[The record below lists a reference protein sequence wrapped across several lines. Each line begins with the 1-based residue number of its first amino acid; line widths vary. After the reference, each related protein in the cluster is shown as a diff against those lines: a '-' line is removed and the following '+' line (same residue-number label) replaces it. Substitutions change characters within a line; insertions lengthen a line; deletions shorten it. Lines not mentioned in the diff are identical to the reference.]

1 MPTPSIDAR
10 EYRICGIGSERE
22 EGERGERERGGRRR
36 EEERKVGEI
45 VRESHPFT
53 WEDGDEEGDG
63 DVDDHCRRITL
74 WVQL

>member
-1 MPTPSIDAR
+1 M
-10 EYRICGIGSERE
+10 
-22 EGERGERERGGRRR
+22 
-36 EEERKVGEI
+36 GEI